1 MKKHIILFIL
11 LVFTI
16 FVKGQH
22 SFSGHVD
29 NERWHNNVYLSVVE
43 DYRKLFG
50 IYPEQI
56 ISKIETDSLGY
67 FEFTGDQL
75 ESTNRIYRIHVDSC
89 EDEEQNINH
98 FDGHCSDSREILFIA
113 KHNDTINLPF
123 SLDDQMFCE
132 INSNN
137 EHANVFVKID
147 SIKENM
153 RYAFAKYRSE
163 ANRKLNN
170 KKWFK
175 TLQDYGKSLNEP
187 LAELYIYAFLSDR
200 SNAFHEYYIEDLKS
214 NPYYDNLLD
223 RLNKA
228 YPNSPYIRQYKAEL
242 NSDKYIITGEYPSTT
257 SQKENFIWI
266 ILLLLSIGFN
276 IFLIFKLKTKN
287 KTEKKDKIESLTK
300 QEQNILNLILKDK
313 TNKQIAAELFVSIS
327 TVKTHT
333 NNIYK
338 KLGVQS
344 RTEVKN
350 LYKKYS

>member
-1 MKKHIILFIL
+1 MKTKLILFIL
-11 LVFTI
+11 LLYTI
-16 FVKGQH
+16 FCKGQH

-29 NERWHNNVYLSVVE
+29 HERWHKNVYLSVIE

-75 ESTNRIYRIHVDSC
+75 EPVNKIYRIHVDSC
-89 EDEEQNINH
+89 EDDQQNINH

-137 EHANVFVKID
+137 DRANVFIKID
-147 SIKENM
+147 SIKDNM

-170 KKWFK
+170 RKWFK
-175 TLQDYGKSLNEP
+175 ILQDYGKNLNEP

-200 SNAFHEYYIEDLKS
+200 SNAFHEYYMEDLKQNS
-214 NPYYDNLLD
+214 YYDELLD
-223 RLNKA
+223 RLNKK
-228 YPNSPYIRQYKAEL
+228 YPNSPYTRQYKAEL
-242 NSDKYIITGEYPSTT
+242 NSDKYIVTGKSTDTT
-257 SQKENFIWI
+257 SSKNNYLLALLGLSLLGNI
-266 ILLLLSIGFN
+266 ILLLR
-276 IFLIFKLKTKN
+276 LKRKN
-287 KTEKKDKIESLTK
+287 KFEKKDKIEALTK
-300 QEQNILNLILKDK
+300 QEQNVLNLILEDK
-313 TNKQIAAELFVSIS
+313 TNKQIATELFVSIS

-338 KLGVQS
+338 KLNVQS
-344 RTEVKN
+344 RTEVKK
-350 LYKKYS
+350 LFKD